1 MSDAEAILKGK
12 SPDEGLLKMAS
23 RKVSETMIH
32 QSGIRS
38 STSYKRPVVE
48 ALFIRAMR
56 KVLEE

>member
-1 MSDAEAILKGK
+1 
-12 SPDEGLLKMAS
+12 MAS
-23 RKVSETMIH
+23 KKVSEIMVH
-32 QSGIRS
+32 QSGIRP